1 MFAVEK
7 VLFSLP
13 AWMDI
18 NYCVDD
24 VFCAFCLSSSTSL
37 GSPLGRETNCTKFV
51 RVGHFPLA
59 NTFAAGQ
66 RAWIDLGRAKSH

>member
-37 GSPLGRETNCTKFV
+37 GSPLGRETNCIKFV
-51 RVGHFPLA
+51 RVGLFLWQ
-59 NTFAAGQ
+59 TLL
-66 RAWIDLGRAKSH
+66 RLGNGLGSI